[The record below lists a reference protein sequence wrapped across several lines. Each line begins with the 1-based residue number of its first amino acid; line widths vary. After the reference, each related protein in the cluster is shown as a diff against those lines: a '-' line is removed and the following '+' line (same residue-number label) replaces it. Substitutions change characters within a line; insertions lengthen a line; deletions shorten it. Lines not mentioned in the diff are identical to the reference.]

1 MKDLLYL
8 KDDQIKDMDEIQKK
22 YDLMKNKLIYNELN
36 YNYNFQVSKIENIEN
51 FENPSTDEIVEIT
64 KQDLIN
70 ASNEQIQVDDIDDTE
85 LVVNSVD
92 GNSMVIN
99 SHGSNG
105 TDKENDRPNSKVKRR
120 IPKSK
125 SSILTGQLNR
135 DSNSL
140 KPGTPKRF
148 NRKENKRA
156 SFYQKL
162 KGYNEI
168 MDELITMRNE
178 YELVQQEK
186 IKLREKLAVEE
197 EKQLL
202 SEENHQSR
210 VNGLLAEFKKVCF
223 PRFINRHLLLT
234 DGLPLHF
241 HIRFLILL
249 IF

>member
-1 MKDLLYL
+1 MG
-8 KDDQIKDMDEIQKK
+8 
-22 YDLMKNKLIYNELN
+22 NEL
-36 YNYNFQVSKIENIEN
+36 SKIENIEN

-99 SHGSNG
+99 SQGSSG
-105 TDKENDRPNSKVKRR
+105 TDKENDRPNAKVKRR

-125 SSILTGQLNR
+125 SSILTGQINR
-135 DSNSL
+135 DTSTL
-140 KPGTPKRF
+140 KPGTPKRLK
-148 NRKENKRA
+148 RKESKRA

-210 VNGLLAEFKKVCF
+210 VNGLLAEFRKVCLFRKYSRTAHHSGFFLSPVDGQPVF
-223 PRFINRHLLLT
+223 PCISVVSKNLFSAKSKMIN
-234 DGLPLHF
+234 
-241 HIRFLILL
+241 
-249 IF
+249 

>member
-1 MKDLLYL
+1 MHRDFSTK
-8 KDDQIKDMDEIQKK
+8 MG
-22 YDLMKNKLIYNELN
+22 NE
-36 YNYNFQVSKIENIEN
+36 VSKIENIEN

-70 ASNEQIQVDDIDDTE
+70 ASNDQIQVDDIDDTE

-105 TDKENDRPNSKVKRR
+105 TDKENDRPHSKVKRR

-135 DSNSL
+135 DSTSL
-140 KPGTPKRF
+140 KPGTPKRL
-148 NRKENKRA
+148 NRKETKRA

-168 MDELITMRNE
+168 MDELMTMRSE

-210 VNGLLAEFKKVCF
+210 VNGLLAEFKKVRLDLSPVDGQSAMFFTCRSF
-223 PRFINRHLLLT
+223 PFNNYV
-234 DGLPLHF
+234 
-241 HIRFLILL
+241 
-249 IF
+249 